1 MASEVALLFS
11 SVGAEVVVGGGGG
24 RVSNNAPS
32 EEVSKKRE
40 TIVSKFTMEFTTP
53 VLNENVKA
61 KVFVC
66 NVKN

>member
-1 MASEVALLFS
+1 M
-11 SVGAEVVVGGGGG
+11 VVGGGGG